1 MMDNLREYCVN
12 AKKITN
18 KQEPYFTGPFGN
30 DIFKCSPSCE
40 KNMYM
45 FLIKI
50 QLKNNTTP
58 LLDWGKYWEK
68 DVRIM
73 VPISVQTHYSFID
86 GIHIGEFV
94 DSLEKYFASF

>member
-1 MMDNLREYCVN
+1 
-12 AKKITN
+12 
-18 KQEPYFTGPFGN
+18 
-30 DIFKCSPSCE
+30 
-40 KNMYM
+40 MYM
-45 FLIKI
+45 FLIQI

-86 GIHIGEFV
+86 GIHIGEFA
-94 DSLEKYFASF
+94 DSLEKYLASF

>member
-1 MMDNLREYCVN
+1 
-12 AKKITN
+12 
-18 KQEPYFTGPFGN
+18 
-30 DIFKCSPSCE
+30 
-40 KNMYM
+40 M
-45 FLIKI
+45 FLIQI

-58 LLDWGKYWEK
+58 LFDWGKYWEK

-73 VPISVQTHYSFID
+73 VPISVQTYYSFID

>member
-1 MMDNLREYCVN
+1 
-12 AKKITN
+12 
-18 KQEPYFTGPFGN
+18 
-30 DIFKCSPSCE
+30 
-40 KNMYM
+40 M
-45 FLIKI
+45 FLIQI

-94 DSLEKYFASF
+94 DSLEKYFASLKRIISGKQSQSWNVLNQIS

>member
-1 MMDNLREYCVN
+1 MLRRLQINKNPISQAHLGMIFFNVPLAAN
-12 AKKITN
+12 KICTCLAL
-18 KQEPYFTGPFGN
+18 Q
-30 DIFKCSPSCE
+30 
-40 KNMYM
+40 
-45 FLIKI
+45 I

-58 LLDWGKYWEK
+58 LFDWGKYWEK

>member
-1 MMDNLREYCVN
+1 MLRRL
-12 AKKITN
+12 
-18 KQEPYFTGPFGN
+18 Q
-30 DIFKCSPSCE
+30 
-40 KNMYM
+40 
-45 FLIKI
+45 I

-94 DSLEKYFASF
+94 DSLEKYFANL

>member
-1 MMDNLREYCVN
+1 
-12 AKKITN
+12 
-18 KQEPYFTGPFGN
+18 
-30 DIFKCSPSCE
+30 
-40 KNMYM
+40 M
-45 FLIKI
+45 FLIQI

-73 VPISVQTHYSFID
+73 VPISIQTHYSFTD